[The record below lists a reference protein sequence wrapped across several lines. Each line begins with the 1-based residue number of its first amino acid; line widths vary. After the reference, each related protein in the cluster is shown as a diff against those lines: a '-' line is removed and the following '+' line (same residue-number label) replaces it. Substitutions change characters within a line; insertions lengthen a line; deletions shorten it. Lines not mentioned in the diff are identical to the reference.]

1 MTKIRI
7 TEKLKKQIIAGKQ
20 LLLMQ
25 DFSNAPQQLK
35 PLPNNQVV
43 ELVDAHNECVASAYL
58 STQNKGIG
66 WVYSLK
72 NEAFTHQL
80 LVERFQNAKR
90 LRSQYFGNSL
100 TNAFCL
106 FNDEGDY
113 LGGLRVELYHDFAV
127 FSWYNAFIAQNQA
140 LIISAFQTVFP
151 EVRGGYAKN
160 RFKGAKQESSHLFG
174 ESHSEVNIIFENGI
188 QYATHL
194 DDGLM
199 TGIFL
204 DQREVRGRLLDHYAQ
219 GRSVLNLFSYTAAFS
234 VAAAMGGALETTS
247 VDLAKR
253 SIELSKAHFELNQ
266 IDLSAHRLVVMDTF
280 EYFKYAKR
288 KALKYDLI
296 IIDPPSFARN
306 KRKVF
311 SVQKN
316 YQELIDGALSL
327 LNPNGL
333 IVASTNAQN
342 YPIADF
348 KKMLQNSLKRYHYE
362 FKEVFRLPS
371 DYRSNPKQ
379 NDSNY
384 LKVFVIEVKK

>member
-20 LLLMQ
+20 LLLTQ
-25 DFSNAPQQLK
+25 DFSNIAKQLDT
-35 PLPNNQVV
+35 LPDNQVV
-43 ELVDAHNECVASAYL
+43 ELLDTKDTFVASAYL
-58 STQNKGIG
+58 SAQNKGIG
-66 WVYSLK
+66 WVYSNK
-72 NEAFTHQL
+72 KDSFSYQL
-80 LVERFQNAKR
+80 LVERFERAKE
-90 LRSQYFGNSL
+90 LRAHYFKQSL

-106 FNDEGDY
+106 FNDEGDC
-113 LGGLRVELYHDFAV
+113 LGGLRVELYHEFAI
-127 FSWYNAFIAQNQA
+127 FSWYNAFIAQQQD
-140 LIISAFQTVFP
+140 LIVAAFQAVFP
-151 EVRGGYAKN
+151 EIKGGYAKN
-160 RFKGAKQESSHLFG
+160 RFKGANLESEHIFG
-174 ESHSEVNIIFENGI
+174 EMHPNVNIILENGI

-194 DDGLM
+194 NDGLM

-204 DQREVRGRLLDHYAQ
+204 DQREVRGRLLDHYA
-219 GRSVLNLFSYTAAFS
+219 RDRRVLNLFSYTAAFS

-253 SIELSKAHFELNQ
+253 SVELSRAHFELNQ
-266 IDLSAHRLVVMDTF
+266 IDLSHHRFVVMDTF
-280 EYFKYAKR
+280 EYYKYASR
-288 KALKYDLI
+288 KGLKYDLI

-316 YQELIDGALSL
+316 YRDLIEGALSL
-327 LNPNGL
+327 LNPNGV
-333 IVASTNAQN
+333 IIASTNAQN

-348 KKMLQNSLKRYHYE
+348 KKMLKNSLVNHQYE

-379 NDSNY
+379 IDSNY

>member
-7 TEKLKKQIIAGKQ
+7 SEKLKKQIISGKQ
-20 LLLMQ
+20 LLLSH
-25 DFSNAPQQLK
+25 DLSNAGLK
-35 PLPNNQVV
+35 LAAQASNQVI
-43 ELVDAHNECVASAYL
+43 ELVDAKDAFVASAYL
-58 STQNKGIG
+58 SSQNKGIG

-72 NEAFTHQL
+72 KEPFSQQL
-80 LVERFQNAKR
+80 LIERFKSAKEVR
-90 LRSQYFGNSL
+90 AHYFNQPL

-106 FNDEGDY
+106 FNDEGDA

-127 FSWYNAFIAQNQA
+127 FSWYNAFIAKHQE
-140 LIISAFQTVFP
+140 LIISAFQKIFP
-151 EVRGGYAKN
+151 EIKGGYAKN
-160 RFKGAKQESSHLFG
+160 RFKSANVATMHIFG
-174 ESHSEVNIIFENGI
+174 ESHSEVNIILENGI

-194 DDGLM
+194 NDGLM

-204 DQREVRGRLLDHYAQ
+204 DQREVRGRLLDYYAQ
-219 GRSVLNLFSYTAAFS
+219 GKTVLNLFSYTAAFS

-253 SIELSKAHFELNQ
+253 SVELSRAHFELNQ
-266 IDLSAHRLVVMDTF
+266 IDLNSHRFIVMDTF
-280 EYFKYAKR
+280 EFYKYAIR
-288 KALKYDLI
+288 KGLKYDLI

-306 KRKVF
+306 KRKIF

-316 YQELIDGALSL
+316 YQDLIEGALSL
-327 LNPNGL
+327 LNPNGS
-333 IVASTNAQN
+333 IIASTNAQN
-342 YPIADF
+342 YSIDDF
-348 KKMLQNSLKRYHYE
+348 KKMLKSSLVNHQYH

-379 NDSNY
+379 IDSNY